1 MNGRKRTVQIK
12 FRVTEEERALIEE
25 KMKLIPTRNMSADL
39 RKIAIDGYIIQVDHT
54 DKKTMTAAMQNIG
67 VNVNQIARLAAEIHG
82 GNNGHGCDRLK
93 ARNRR
98 EQKTSDHRQRH
109 HCSYKYHLLGIRSAV
124 LEMQKERKAGEHCDA
139 QSKICVLLITEK
151 QRSADNR
158 CGYEHAEND
167 I

>member
-1 MNGRKRTVQIK
+1 MAKWGGAD
-12 FRVTEEERALIEE
+12 FEE
-25 KMKLIPTRNMSADL
+25 
-39 RKIAIDGYIIQVDHT
+39 
-54 DKKTMTAAMQNIG
+54 
-67 VNVNQIARLAAEIHG
+67 
-82 GNNGHGCDRLK
+82 LK
-93 ARNRR
+93 ALAN
-98 EQKTSDHRQRH
+98 E
-109 HCSYKYHLLGIRSAV
+109 L